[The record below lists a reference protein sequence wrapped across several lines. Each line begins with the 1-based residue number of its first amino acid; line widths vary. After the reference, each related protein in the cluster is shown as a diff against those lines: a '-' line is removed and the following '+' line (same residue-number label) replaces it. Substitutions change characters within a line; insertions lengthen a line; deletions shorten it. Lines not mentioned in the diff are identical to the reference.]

1 MSDVW
6 PVTRCNETH
15 GLSLVTLVSLRTTT
29 ATMTDQVQL
38 LHTRMIKKLRFY
50 WSTECNRLTP
60 STKGNKQ
67 LSGWL
72 PLKACFS
79 SSVCC
84 AQWNPAAKDANSF
97 PQVEENGLLL
107 RVHGG
112 QLGCIIT
119 LNTKGRT
126 EFLGSLFSHEFPTT
140 PPKNRRWVIVFLHRW
155 GWCSWFMHGGIFS
168 LKHRDRAAWVAP

>member
-1 MSDVW
+1 MSEVW
-6 PVTRCNETH
+6 PMTRCNETH

-67 LSGWL
+67 LFQDGY
-72 PLKACFS
+72 PS
-79 SSVCC
+79 SHVSHQVF
-84 AQWNPAAKDANSF
+84 AVPNEIPQQRMPILF
-97 PQVEENGLLL
+97 PQVEENPTPF
-107 RVHGG
+107 
-112 QLGCIIT
+112 Q
-119 LNTKGRT
+119 GR
-126 EFLGSLFSHEFPTT
+126 EAAH
-140 PPKNRRWVIVFLHRW
+140 RRWVIVFLHRW